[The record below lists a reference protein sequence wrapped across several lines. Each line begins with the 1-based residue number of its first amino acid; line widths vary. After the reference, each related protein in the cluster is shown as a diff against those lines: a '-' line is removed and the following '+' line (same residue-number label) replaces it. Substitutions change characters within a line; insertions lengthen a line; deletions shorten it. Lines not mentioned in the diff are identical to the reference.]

1 MYTLRRKNFLFILT
15 MLLPALLLVT
25 VFVYYPSINTLLIS
39 FTNKNIRIPGPE
51 KFIGFTN
58 YFTIFSN
65 PEFWQVTGR
74 SLLIVFT
81 TLPLEI
87 LVGFII
93 ALLLNENFP
102 GRGFVRT
109 LIILPWMLPPVVNG
123 FLWNWLLNGE
133 FGAFNGLLYQ
143 LGIIKNY
150 VFWLQHPSSQL
161 FWTVIVQTWTRFAF
175 PTIILLA
182 ELQSIPDELY
192 EAAAIDGADWFQRM
206 TKITIPL
213 LLPALAVAMMV
224 EFISSFQIFD
234 IVWTLT
240 AGGNVGQVINPYT
253 KTLMV
258 YNYQMVF
265 RDMKIGL
272 GSALSYVILLF
283 SMVIGVLILHNLY
296 NRRVEE

>member
-1 MYTLRRKNFLFILT
+1 MRTLSRKNWLFIFL

-25 VFVYYPSINTLLIS
+25 IFVYYPSITTLFSSL
-39 FTNKNIRIPGPE
+39 TNKNLRIPVAE
-51 KFIGFTN
+51 KFVWFKN
-58 YFTIFSN
+58 YGLLLAN

-74 SLLIVFT
+74 SFLLVLC

-87 LVGFII
+87 FIGFAI

-102 GRGFVRT
+102 GRGIVRA
-109 LIILPWMLPPVVNG
+109 LVILPWMLPPVVNG

-143 LGIIKNY
+143 LGLIDKY
-150 VFWLQHPSSQL
+150 VFWLQQPSAQI

-175 PTIILLA
+175 PMIIILA
-182 ELQSIPDELY
+182 GLQSIPAELH
-192 EAAAIDGADWFQRM
+192 EAASIDGANWFQRFFNV
-206 TKITIPL
+206 TLPL
-213 LLPALAVAMMV
+213 LLPALAVALMV

-265 RDMKIGL
+265 RDMKIGM
-272 GSALSYVILLF
+272 GSALSYLILMM
-283 SMVIGVLILHNLY
+283 SMVAGVFILRNLY
-296 NRRVEE
+296 NRGVEK